1 MDNNKLIQVL
11 QTFTKKE
18 WRDFSKF
25 VESPYFNTDKQ
36 CGQLLDILKKELFRH
51 NGHTLSRE
59 RLERQFKKIIGK
71 GNIQLNAK
79 LSNLTRLAERFL
91 TIEKLEDKPLASK
104 HLLLNNLF
112 ERGLSDYFERI
123 HKKDLLHQKS
133 PKKVSMEFYRDKL
146 SVEYDFLEYITEMR
160 QKMYDRENTQEVN
173 DTLDIH
179 YILTK
184 INIFT
189 KILPFKNMYEK
200 EFDTSSFDTLEAL
213 IQLPRFAEDPVLKIY
228 YAAFQTLRFPSDTSH
243 FEKLCDLLDTEGHL
257 IEAPDLYKLYC
268 LCTNYC
274 VEKITSGHDFQYK
287 LYELYRKIEEKNLFL
302 LDEYVEI
309 SLLRNTINIALKVG
323 EYEWTEH
330 IIEKYENKITPRF
343 RKSIHN
349 YCLAILAFYKKEY
362 DQTLS
367 YLSDVHSVNSTFDIG
382 PKLVLMK
389 TYYEQNKHFSH
400 HTEQVFRSF
409 KAYIK
414 QHRVLSKSRKEACI
428 NFANVLNNL
437 YRVRHNEGK
446 VTLERVRAKI
456 DQYELIVEKYW
467 LEQKINE
474 LAAKRRRVGYSYY

>member
-1 MDNNKLIQVL
+1 MDNNKLIQLL

-36 CGQLLDILKKELFRH
+36 CGQLLDVLKKELSRDS
-51 NGHTLSRE
+51 NYMLSRE
-59 RLERQFKKIIGK
+59 RLERQFQKVVGK
-71 GNIQLNAK
+71 GNAQLNAK

-91 TIEKLEDKPLASK
+91 ASEKLDNRPLIYK

-112 ERGLSDYFERI
+112 ERGLGNHFERV
-123 HKKDLLHQKS
+123 HKKDIAFQKS

-146 SVEYDFLEYITEMR
+146 SVEYDFLEYITEIR
-160 QKMYDRENTQEVN
+160 GKMYVRENIQEVN

-200 EFDTSSFDTLEAL
+200 EFDTSSFDVLESL
-213 IQLPRFAEDPVLKIY
+213 IQLPRFANHPVLRIY
-228 YAAFQTLRFPSDTSH
+228 YTAFQTLRFPSNISH
-243 FEKLCDLLDTEGHL
+243 FEKLCDLLDTQGHL

-274 VEKITSGHDFQYK
+274 VEKIISGCDFQYK
-287 LYELYRKIEEKNLFL
+287 LYQLYRKIEENNLFL
-302 LDEYVEI
+302 LEEYVEV

-323 EYEWTEH
+323 EYDWTEY
-330 IIEKYENKITPRF
+330 IIEKYKNKIIPHF
-343 RKSIHN
+343 RESIYN
-349 YCLAILAFYKKEY
+349 YGYAILSFYKKEY
-362 DQTLS
+362 NETIS
-367 YLSDVHSVNSTFDIG
+367 YLSNIQTVNSVFDVG
-382 PKLVLMK
+382 TKLILMK
-389 TYYEQNKHFSH
+389 TYYEQDKHFSH

-437 YRVRHNEGK
+437 YRIKHNEGK
-446 VTLERVRAKI
+446 VTLDRVRTKI
-456 DQYELIVEKYW
+456 EQYDSIVEKYW
-467 LEQKINE
+467 LEQKISE
-474 LAAKRRRVGYSYY
+474 LAGTKRRRVGQN